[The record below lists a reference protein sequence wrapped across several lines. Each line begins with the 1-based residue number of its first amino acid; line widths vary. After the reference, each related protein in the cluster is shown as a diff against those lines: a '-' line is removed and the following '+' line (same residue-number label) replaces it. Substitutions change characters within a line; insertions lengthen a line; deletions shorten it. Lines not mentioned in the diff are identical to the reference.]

1 MLPQPR
7 RLPRYKHFS
16 LQISLGPYRNFIDNI
31 LDLAVAHESSYVC
44 IANVHMLVE
53 AQRSA
58 EFRKMLREAD
68 IVTPDGMPLTK
79 SLKLLNGVEQE
90 RVAGMDLLPD
100 LLARAEHEKLRVFF
114 YGGEWPMLEKAEKY
128 TKKNYPDIEI
138 AGLYSPPFRPLSPGE
153 MDEVAALISDSGA
166 HLVFVV
172 LGCPKQEKWMSEM
185 KGKIPAV
192 MIGVGGAL
200 PVLIGDLKRAP
211 LWMQRNSLEWLYR
224 LMQEPKRLFRR
235 YLVTN
240 TIYLYL
246 VISTKIHLML
256 IGKRLLT
263 DALNEVE

>member
-1 MLPQPR
+1 MLSQPR

-58 EFRKMLREAD
+58 EFRRMLREAD

-79 SLKLLNGVEQE
+79 SLKLLNGVDQE

-100 LLARAEHEKLRVFF
+100 LLTRAENEQLKVFF
-114 YGGEWPMLEKAEKY
+114 YGGQLSMLEKTESY
-128 TKKNYPDIEI
+128 IRKNYPNIQI
-138 AGLYSPPFRPLSPGE
+138 AGLYSPPFRALSQPE
-153 MDEVAALISDSGA
+153 MDEIADHITDSDA
-166 HLVFVV
+166 NLVFVV

-185 KGKIPAV
+185 KGRIPAV

-224 LMQEPKRLFRR
+224 LMQEPTRLFKR

-263 DALNEVE
+263 DALNDTE